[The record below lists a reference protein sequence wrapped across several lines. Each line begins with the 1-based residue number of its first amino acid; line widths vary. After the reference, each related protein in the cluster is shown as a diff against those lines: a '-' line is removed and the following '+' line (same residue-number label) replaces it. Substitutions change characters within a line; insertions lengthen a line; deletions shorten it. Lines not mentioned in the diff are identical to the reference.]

1 MAENGAE
8 FIGEAALAI
17 KHRMTIDD
25 IIDTVHVF
33 PTVAES
39 LRIVTLAFYKDA
51 EKLSCCV

>member
-17 KHRMTIDD
+17 KHRTTIDD

-39 LRIVTLAFYKDA
+39 LRIVALAFYKDA

>member
-17 KHRMTIDD
+17 KHRMTRDD

-39 LRIVTLAFYKDA
+39 LRIVALAFYKDV